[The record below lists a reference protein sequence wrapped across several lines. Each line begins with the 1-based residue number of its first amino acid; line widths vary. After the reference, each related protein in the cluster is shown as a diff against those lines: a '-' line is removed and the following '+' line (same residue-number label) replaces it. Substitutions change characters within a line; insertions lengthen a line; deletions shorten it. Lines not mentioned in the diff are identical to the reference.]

1 MSEDALIA
9 LMHDNQ
15 IIGLHFLFIAP
26 PYSCSAHLPIP
37 FSYKSDFFRVNYYHH
52 NLFFLDEK
60 YIYQFNQLKPFSF
73 LSLTLSF
80 GMSGKIPPPPNKVP

>member
-73 LSLTLSF
+73 F
-80 GMSGKIPPPPNKVP
+80 IPDTIFWYVRKDTPPA